1 MIHTVPKLS
10 EENEHSIGYQQINLL
25 EQKMEVSALIGLE
38 ITVNLLMKE
47 SQVNVLSILSIGNKI

>member
-10 EENEHSIGYQQINLL
+10 EENEQSIGYQQINLL